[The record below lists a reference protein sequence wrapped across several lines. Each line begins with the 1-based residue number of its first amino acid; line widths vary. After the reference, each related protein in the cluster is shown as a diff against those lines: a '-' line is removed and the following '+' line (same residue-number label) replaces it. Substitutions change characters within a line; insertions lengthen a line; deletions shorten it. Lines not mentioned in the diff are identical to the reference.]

1 MRIYGGAHRA
11 KSLLQA
17 PVWVT
22 VGTQAE
28 GGREAVLNRFSQ
40 PLEAS
45 PSLCAVKVAG
55 LRALSARG
63 IELAPAPLWGRNFT
77 LPPRATALP
86 AGALCSQPE
95 PTSLLPVLL

>member
-28 GGREAVLNRFSQ
+28 GGRGAVVNRFSQ
-40 PLEAS
+40 PLEES
-45 PSLCAVKVAG
+45 G
-55 LRALSARG
+55 G
-63 IELAPAPLWGRNFT
+63 T
-77 LPPRATALP
+77 L
-86 AGALCSQPE
+86 QD
-95 PTSLLPVLL
+95 